1 MGVEAKGQGHL
12 GHKGGAPFAICTAHA
27 MAAPP
32 RADAAAPSDAQQNA
46 GFPFPDMGGV
56 APRAGPSRH
65 LPPPPARPVR
75 AQSDHGPLLQ
85 EAPPPPPKTGITHVR
100 DRSLQELAPGASTP
114 PSYLGRSVPPYVNVT
129 PAPAPQ
135 PGTSVPPATRPLD
148 MRSLSKSLPGHSAP
162 NQDYFSSQPA
172 RAEWSMNPSHGTP
185 NTWIAERPREVV
197 STPLTLTPD
206 MGPAER
212 AGVVGVRDMG
222 HKPSSSVPSLP
233 QLPESAVP
241 APPDAYL
248 HAPLQDTHAEA
259 PERAVYIPPPR
270 HPAAAS
276 ASERVAPS
284 RAAADKPPR
293 TYAPSLTAPAMPMRR
308 TVSDA
313 PPERAMPSMPTK
325 VPQPGMPGGP
335 PRPRIEIPPMPP
347 MTQQA
352 RPVSASVTTP
362 RTDTVPSAES
372 LIATRRRGF
381 EVPPAPETPGAV
393 RPGPIPL
400 PTPTVDRVRGPF
412 SPGGEP
418 IHPLLTPITETA
430 RGSFTPAHE
439 TPRTVPE
446 HVRAPALAAG
456 EAPLGA
462 FASGDGLPSA
472 TRSAVPSVSTPVG
485 SSPTGS
491 PARGTRTPSSVHSL
505 SASASL
511 ASGLPFGAGSAGA
524 SVPSAPSHLSSSM
537 LGPSSVRTVDNSD
550 TPTISTVSSQGG
562 SSDDDDDDED
572 DHLAADDSS
581 SEDEGNGTLP
591 DTTLT
596 TPSEATDPNAQ
607 DEMLDPVQVNRL
619 PPFPQVPCD
628 IAFKSMV
635 HAGDLF
641 GRLFAVAKHDKI
653 RVMLRGE
660 GPNEYI
666 EKVFA
671 QTAEHYAALGSPT
684 NLSATSREFRAT
696 MLAFCP
702 PIAVVAA
709 GETTVVPSEAGT
721 FAWYGTTNGNIG
733 EFNVYTGQLTA
744 VRTNIHKERIC
755 LLQRVGHAMLI
766 VDESGKISAWVP
778 RHGRPLSLAHTT
790 PHSQRIT
797 LPKHS
802 YVALVG
808 DQLWVCTVAMSP
820 KSNAVPATQKT
831 LYMRIYNPLADD
843 RPFNALTQPLTLPL
857 TKENGVGN
865 VTCFAVVPEYR
876 NSVFFG
882 HDSGHISVWTIDVPA
897 CSDVHRMCTHPITAM
912 TGINSMLWVG
922 TRSGHITL
930 YDVRSPVWRAA
941 KRWRAHRDAV
951 AFLLIDRY
959 GINPREQEL
968 AVCSVGHDNFAHFW
982 DAFLTDDWRDNELRK
997 LAPTF
1002 STSRTLR
1009 VLELTYNIGAASPS
1023 SLFGLVDNMELFQ
1036 RVLRNSCVFSAP
1048 SESAANEYCDA
1059 YSSPDI
1065 IVFGFQELIDLE
1077 DKRLTAKR
1085 LLLGNKRRE
1094 GKDFDN
1100 KISSQHKAWHDQLVN
1115 FVRLVLPPEA
1125 PYSVLL
1131 SESMV
1136 GLFSMVFVKSN
1147 LREHTREQM
1156 SYQVKTG
1163 LGGHYGNKGA
1173 LVSRFVAYDTSFCF
1187 INCHLAAGQRNVR
1200 QRNSDVGV
1208 ILQSSFPVAPPR
1220 TRSLAYTRGGDGTL
1234 IGDHEICFIAGDLN
1248 YRIDLSRE
1256 TALSLVREQ
1265 RFDELTAADQLLN
1278 ELRSNPALQLRSFQ
1292 EAPIHF
1298 PPTYKFN
1305 RRSNDWDTSEKAR
1318 VPAYCDRIL
1327 WRGSTPDT
1335 VQCTSYKRW
1344 DATISDHRPVSAT
1357 FRVRTKAID
1366 PARFEQAT
1374 QKVDAECAAYKQR
1387 VLHDTLT
1394 YFLSL

>member
-1 MGVEAKGQGHL
+1 
-12 GHKGGAPFAICTAHA
+12 

-32 RADAAAPSDAQQNA
+32 RADAVAPTDAQQSA
-46 GFPFPDMGGV
+46 THTHLSTVGQTSH
-56 APRAGPSRH
+56 ASTSYH
-65 LPPPPARPVR
+65 LPPPPGRLVR
-75 AQSDHGPLLQ
+75 AQSDHGAVLQ
-85 EAPPPPPKTGITHVR
+85 EAPPPPPKTSNTHVR
-100 DRSLQELAPGASTP
+100 DRSIQDPVPGTSVP
-114 PSYLGRSVPPYVNVT
+114 PSYLGRSVPPHINVT
-129 PAPAPQ
+129 QTSQPNAGSAPSAP
-135 PGTSVPPATRPLD
+135 RPLD
-148 MRSLSKSLPGHSAP
+148 LRTLSKSLPGQSVP
-162 NQDYFSSQPA
+162 PQDYFSSHPA
-172 RAEWSMNPSHGTP
+172 RAEWNYDPSRGAP
-185 NTWIAERPREVV
+185 DAWVAEHPREKV
-197 STPLTLTPD
+197 STPLVLTHE
-206 MGPAER
+206 MGVSER
-212 AGVVGVRDMG
+212 TGVVATREMG

-233 QLPESAVP
+233 QLPEGAVP

-248 HAPLQDTHAEA
+248 YTSLHDVHAEA
-259 PERAVYIPPPR
+259 PERAVYVPHPR
-270 HPAAAS
+270 HPASVS
-276 ASERVAPS
+276 ASERVV
-284 RAAADKPPR
+284 PPR
-293 TYAPSLTAPAMPMRR
+293 PTDKASRPPAPSLMAPAMPMRR
-308 TVSDA
+308 TLSDA
-313 PPERAMPSMPTK
+313 PPERSIPSLPHSMP
-325 VPQPGMPGGP
+325 QSGALGGP
-335 PRPRIEIPPMPP
+335 VRPRIEIPPIPP
-347 MTQQA
+347 MSQQA
-352 RPVSASVTTP
+352 RPVPASVATP
-362 RTDTVPSAES
+362 RTEAMPNTES
-372 LIATRRRGF
+372 CVGMRRRGF
-381 EVPPAPETPGAV
+381 EMPAAPETPGTV
-393 RPGPIPL
+393 RPGPISL

-412 SPGGEP
+412 SPTGELMC
-418 IHPLLTPITETA
+418 HPLPTPITETM
-430 RGSFTPAHE
+430 RGPYTPVHE
-439 TPRTVPE
+439 VPRAVPE
-446 HVRAPALAAG
+446 HSRAPVPATG

-462 FASGDGLPSA
+462 FSSSDGPPGAVRQAMPSGTSL
-472 TRSAVPSVSTPVG
+472 TG

-491 PARGTRTPSSVHSL
+491 PARGARTPSSMHSV

-511 ASGLPFGAGSAGA
+511 ASGLPIGTASAGT
-524 SVPSAPSHLSSSM
+524 SGPSAPSQVSSSM
-537 LGPSSVRTVDNSD
+537 FGPSSTRTVDNSD
-550 TPTISTVSSQGG
+550 TPTISTTSSSQGG
-562 SSDDDDDDED
+562 SSDDDDDDD
-572 DHLAADDSS
+572 VLAAGDSS
-581 SEDEGNGTLP
+581 SDEEGNDTLP

-619 PPFPQVPCD
+619 PPYPLVPCD
-628 IAFKSMV
+628 ISFKSMV

-641 GRLFAVAKHDKI
+641 GHLFAVAKHDKI
-653 RVMLRGE
+653 RVMVRGE
-660 GPNEYI
+660 GPNGYI

-671 QTAEHYAALGSPT
+671 QGAEHYAALGSPT
-684 NLSATSREFRAT
+684 NLSATSREFRST

-702 PIAVVAA
+702 PIAVAA
-709 GETTVVPSEAGT
+709 SGETPAVPSEAGD
-721 FAWYGTTNGNIG
+721 FVWYGTTNGNVG
-733 EFNVYTGQLTA
+733 EFNVHTGQLTA

-778 RHGRPLSLAHTT
+778 RHGRSLSLAHTT

-820 KSNAVPATQKT
+820 KSNTVSVTQKT

-857 TKENGVGN
+857 TKENGVGG

-876 NSVFFG
+876 NTVFFG
-882 HDSGHISVWTIDVPA
+882 HDSGHISVWTIDEPA
-897 CSDVHRMCTHPITAM
+897 CTDVHRMCTQPITAM
-912 TGINSMLWVG
+912 TGINSMLWIG

-930 YDVRSPVWRAA
+930 YDVRNPVWRAA

-959 GINPREQEL
+959 GIDPRKQEL
-968 AVCSVGHDNFAHFW
+968 SVCSVGYDSFAHFW
-982 DAFLTDDWRDNELRK
+982 DAFLTEDWTDNELRK
-997 LAPTF
+997 LSPTF
-1002 STSRTLR
+1002 SMPCMLR

-1036 RVLRNSCVFSAP
+1036 RVLRNSCTFSTAG
-1048 SESAANEYCDA
+1048 ENAANEYCDA
-1059 YSSPDI
+1059 YNSPDI

-1085 LLLGNKRRE
+1085 LLLGNRRRE
-1094 GKDFDN
+1094 RKDFDN
-1100 KISSQHKAWHDQLVN
+1100 NISSQHKAWHDQLVN

-1136 GLFSMVFVKSN
+1136 GLFSMVFVKTN
-1147 LREHTREQM
+1147 LREHTRDEM

-1173 LVSRFVAYDTSFCF
+1173 LVSRFLVYDTSFCF

-1200 QRNSDVGV
+1200 QRNSDIGV
-1208 ILQSSFPVAPPR
+1208 ILQSSFPVTPPN

-1256 TALSLVREQ
+1256 AALSLVREQ

-1278 ELRSNPALQLRSFQ
+1278 ELRSNPTLQLRGFQ

-1305 RRSNDWDTSEKAR
+1305 RRSNDWDSSEKAR

-1327 WRGSTPDT
+1327 WRGSTSDM

-1357 FRVRTKAID
+1357 FRVRTKDID

-1374 QKVDAECAAYKQR
+1374 LKVDAECAVYKQR

>member
-1 MGVEAKGQGHL
+1 M
-12 GHKGGAPFAICTAHA
+12 
-27 MAAPP
+27 
-32 RADAAAPSDAQQNA
+32 
-46 GFPFPDMGGV
+46 
-56 APRAGPSRH
+56 
-65 LPPPPARPVR
+65 R
-75 AQSDHGPLLQ
+75 AQSDYGPVLQ

-100 DRSLQELAPGASTP
+100 DRSLQEPGPGTSVP
-114 PSYLGRSVPPYVNVT
+114 PSYLGRSVPPHVNVT
-129 PAPAPQ
+129 QASQAS
-135 PGTSVPPATRPLD
+135 TSSLPPALRPLD
-148 MRSLSKSLPGHSAP
+148 LRTLSKSLPGQSAP
-162 NQDYFSSQPA
+162 PQDYFSPHPA
-172 RAEWSMNPSHGTP
+172 RPEWSYEPSRGTP
-185 NTWIAERPREVV
+185 DTWIAERPREMV
-197 STPLTLTPD
+197 STPLVLTPET
-206 MGPAER
+206 GVSER
-212 AGVVGVRDMG
+212 AGVTSAREMG

-233 QLPESAVP
+233 QLPEGAVP

-248 HAPLQDTHAEA
+248 QAPLHDAHAEA
-259 PERAVYIPPPR
+259 PERAAYVPPPR
-270 HPAAAS
+270 HPASAS
-276 ASERVAPS
+276 ASERVVPP
-284 RAAADKPPR
+284 RPADKAPRPP
-293 TYAPSLTAPAMPMRR
+293 APSLMAPAMPMRR

-313 PPERAMPSMPTK
+313 PPERAMPSLPQTM
-325 VPQPGMPGGP
+325 PQPGTPGGP
-335 PRPRIEIPPMPP
+335 VRPRIEIPPMPP

-352 RPVSASVTTP
+352 RPVTASVATP
-362 RTDTVPSAES
+362 RTEAMPNTES
-372 LIATRRRGF
+372 IAGTRRRGF
-381 EVPPAPETPGAV
+381 EVPPTPETPGTV
-393 RPGPIPL
+393 RPGPISL

-412 SPGGEP
+412 SPSGEP
-418 IHPLLTPITETA
+418 MHRPLPTPITETA
-430 RGSFTPAHE
+430 RGPYTPAHE
-439 TPRTVPE
+439 VPRAVPE
-446 HVRAPALAAG
+446 HPRAPVLAAG

-462 FASGDGLPSA
+462 FSSGEGPSGVMRQAIPSGASL
-472 TRSAVPSVSTPVG
+472 TG

-491 PARGTRTPSSVHSL
+491 PARSARTPSSAHSL

-511 ASGLPFGAGSAGA
+511 ASGLPIGAASAGA
-524 SVPSAPSHLSSSM
+524 SGPSAPSHLSSSM
-537 LGPSSVRTVDNSD
+537 FGPSSMRTVDNSD
-550 TPTISTVSSQGG
+550 APTISTASSSQGG
-562 SSDDDDDDED
+562 SSDDDDED
-572 DHLAADDSS
+572 DDLAADDSS
-581 SEDEGNGTLP
+581 SEDEGNDTLP

-619 PPFPQVPCD
+619 PPFPLVPCD
-628 IAFKSMV
+628 IPFKSMV

-653 RVMLRGE
+653 RVMVRGE
-660 GPNEYI
+660 GPNGYT

-671 QTAEHYAALGSPT
+671 QGAEHYAAIGSPT
-684 NLSATSREFRAT
+684 NLSATSREFRTT

-702 PIAVVAA
+702 PIAVTPPGDSA
-709 GETTVVPSEAGT
+709 VVPSEAGA
-721 FAWYGTTNGNIG
+721 FAWYGTTNGNVG
-733 EFNVYTGQLTA
+733 EFNVHTGQLTA

-820 KSNAVPATQKT
+820 KSNTMPVTQKT
-831 LYMRIYNPLADD
+831 LYMRIYNPIADN

-857 TKENGVGN
+857 TKENGVGS

-876 NSVFFG
+876 NTVFFG
-882 HDSGHISVWTIDVPA
+882 HDSGHISVWTIDAPA
-897 CSDVHRMCTHPITAM
+897 CTDVHRMCTHPITAM
-912 TGINSMLWVG
+912 TGINSMLWIG

-930 YDVRSPVWRAA
+930 YDVRMPVWRAA

-959 GINPREQEL
+959 GIDPRKQEL
-968 AVCSVGHDNFAHFW
+968 GVCSVGYDNFAHFW
-982 DAFLTDDWRDNELRK
+982 DAFLTDDWTDNELRK
-997 LAPTF
+997 LSQTF
-1002 STSRTLR
+1002 STPRTLR

-1036 RVLRNSCVFSAP
+1036 RVLRNSCAFSAP

-1059 YSSPDI
+1059 YNSPDI

-1085 LLLGNKRRE
+1085 LLLGNRRRE
-1094 GKDFDN
+1094 RKDFDN
-1100 KISSQHKAWHDQLVN
+1100 NISSQHKAWHDQLVN

-1136 GLFSMVFVKSN
+1136 GLFSMVFVKAN
-1147 LREHTREQM
+1147 LREHTRDQM

-1173 LVSRFVAYDTSFCF
+1173 LVSRFVAYNTSFCF

-1200 QRNSDVGV
+1200 QRNSDIGV
-1208 ILQSSFPVAPPR
+1208 ILQSSFPVAPPH

-1256 TALSLVREQ
+1256 AALSLVREQ

-1278 ELRSNPALQLRSFQ
+1278 ELRSNLTLQLRGFQ

-1305 RRSNDWDTSEKAR
+1305 RRSNDWDSSEKAR

-1327 WRGSTPDT
+1327 WRGSTSDA

-1366 PARFEQAT
+1366 SARFEQAT
-1374 QKVDAECAAYKQR
+1374 QKVDAECAVYKQR